1 MRKIREGFVKEM
13 ELGSGLIRIR
23 FANRQTDAVTNKGQ
37 SNNQMGAD
45 HLFVLFFYNCL
56 FISQIFIEM
65 FQLRQTAQ
73 AFLSYAF
80 LFPSGPKGDG

>member
-13 ELGSGLIRIR
+13 ELGLGLIRIR

-56 FISQIFIEM
+56 FISQIFIEPSIVLCEGSLAGFLASS
-65 FQLRQTAQ
+65 FQARE
-73 AFLSYAF
+73 AF
-80 LFPSGPKGDG
+80 